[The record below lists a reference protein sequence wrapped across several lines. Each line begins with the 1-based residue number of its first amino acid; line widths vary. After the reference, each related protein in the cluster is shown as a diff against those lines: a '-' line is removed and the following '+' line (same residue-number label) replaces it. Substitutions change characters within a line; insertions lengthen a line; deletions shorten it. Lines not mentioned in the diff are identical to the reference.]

1 MRMSTFLKGVGVGV
15 AVGAAVSMMSK
26 PMRKK
31 SMAKGNAHRA
41 LKAISEVMDN
51 ISDVIS

>member
-1 MRMSTFLKGVGVGV
+1 MRMNSFLKGVGVGV
-15 AVGAAVSMMSK
+15 AVGAAVSMISK
-26 PMRKK
+26 PMGKK
-31 SMAKGNAHRA
+31 TTVKGNAHRA